1 MYKVYCDNSLL
12 YDGKREELKLYNPK
26 VDLELNKVGSFNFTI
41 YPNHKHF
48 NRLKKL
54 KPIIKVVRDDNKIV
68 FRGRILNDTRGFY
81 NEKKVVC
88 EGELAFLI
96 DSIQRPYT
104 YTGDVAGLFQ
114 QFIDNH
120 NTQVDAEHQFKVGL
134 VTVTDPNDYL
144 PQSDTQYLN
153 TWESINKKL
162 IEPLGGYLFVRHE
175 EDGVYIDY
183 FKRT

>member
-1 MYKVYCDNSLL
+1 M
-12 YDGKREELKLYNPK
+12 
-26 VDLELNKVGSFNFTI
+26 
-41 YPNHKHF
+41 
-48 NRLKKL
+48 
-54 KPIIKVVRDDNKIV
+54 
-68 FRGRILNDTRGFY
+68 
-81 NEKKVVC
+81 
-88 EGELAFLI
+88 I

-120 NTQVDAEHQFKVGL
+120 NVQVDAEHQFKVGR

-144 PQSDTQYLN
+144 PRSDTQYLN
-153 TWESINKKL
+153 TWDSINKKL

-183 FKRT
+183 LKELDGLITQEIEFGKNMISFEEAIKGDELVTGAFPLVQNKRTKKEMTRN

>member
-1 MYKVYCDNSLL
+1 MDLTDYFGEPKYKNRKLNFEFSTLGV
-12 YDGKREELKLYNPK
+12 EEK
-26 VDLELNKVGSFNFTI
+26 
-41 YPNHKHF
+41 
-48 NRLKKL
+48 
-54 KPIIKVVRDDNKIV
+54 
-68 FRGRILNDTRGFY
+68 
-81 NEKKVVC
+81 
-88 EGELAFLI
+88 
-96 DSIQRPYT
+96 
-104 YTGDVAGLFQ
+104 DVAGLFQ

-144 PQSDTQYLN
+144 PRSDTQYLN

-183 FKRT
+183 LKEIDELITQEIEFGKI